1 VRLSEVVAA
10 GRTVVPLQ
18 SSTVTAAARELL
30 TELAAAGLVADPEKL
45 RLRVEEDR
53 PEDIVAMGDR
63 AFLLHYRSD
72 AAAELI
78 VALGT
83 APQPICRG
91 PEQGEGQCARILLLV
106 VAPPRQAALYLQV
119 VGAFARL
126 LSRPEVVEAV
136 LAQPDGAALLQLPA
150 FADAQLPEQLMVR
163 DLMSTRPV
171 SVQADTPL
179 REAALLLARRG
190 LTALPVL
197 GDDGR
202 IIGLLSDRELIRHLL
217 TNYLQGGSAGRGAGA
232 TGADAPTRLVRDVMT
247 RQVLCVSPE
256 QPLAEVA
263 SLMANKDVDRLP
275 VVREGQLVG
284 FLTRGDLVRKLLGS

>member
-1 VRLSEVVAA
+1 MRLSDVVAA

-18 SSTVTAAARELL
+18 SSTVAGAARELL
-30 TELAAAGLVADPEKL
+30 GELAAAGLVADPEKL

-83 APQPICRG
+83 APHPICRG
-91 PEQGEGQCARILLLV
+91 SDGGDGQCARILLLV

-136 LAQPDGAALLQLPA
+136 LAQPDGGALAQLPV
-150 FADAQLPEQLMVR
+150 FAETQLPEQLMVR
-163 DLMSTRPV
+163 DLMSARPV
-171 SVQADTPL
+171 SVQADTPV
-179 REAALLLARRG
+179 REAALLMSRRA

-197 GDDGR
+197 GEDGR

-217 TNYLQGGSAGRGAGA
+217 TNYLQGGSQGRGG
-232 TGADAPTRLVRDVMT
+232 GEAPPRLVRDIMT
-247 RQVLCVSPE
+247 RQVLCVSPD

-263 SLMANKDVDRLP
+263 SLMANKDVDRVP